1 MKMRKGRIRWLCK
14 DRWSAWY
21 DLGTPMPK
29 ELKQLSEVIAVE
41 VQEEMTKEEY
51 LKYFEIHEMTFN
63 EPTGGHR

>member
-21 DLGTPMPK
+21 DLGSPMPK
-29 ELKQLSEVIAVE
+29 ELKQIEVTSVE

-51 LKYFEIHEMTFN
+51 LKYFEVHEMTFN
-63 EPTGGHR
+63 EPTSGKVN